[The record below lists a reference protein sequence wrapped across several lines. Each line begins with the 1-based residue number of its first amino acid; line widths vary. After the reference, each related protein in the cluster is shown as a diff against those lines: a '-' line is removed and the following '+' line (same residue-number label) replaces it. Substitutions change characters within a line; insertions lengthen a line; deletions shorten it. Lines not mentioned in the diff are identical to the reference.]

1 MFLQAPAD
9 VGAVLDLFLVDDLVF
24 VLQLDDD
31 GDSCPAGAR
40 RAAHFGWLHGGLSV
54 VSAVVLQVD
63 GERPVVPA
71 LDAPGVDELACPLH
85 GAGHQRLFVRADDE
99 DAVGARRV
107 FVFGFRVALALVVP
121 WAFLSTRCHFVR
133 LIVPEYAACV
143 QSAPSRTVRSV
154 HDPWGPVAVL
164 YADKSHV
171 FVDSV
176 DSLPGGN
183 ARWVL
188 HPALRIVLLARAP
201 HGLRPGCVQGLLRG
215 PASPRRLSIVRASTV
230 RTGVPAT

>member
-1 MFLQAPAD
+1 MSAAVPLVFLQAPVH

-40 RAAHFGWLHGGLSV
+40 RAARFGWLHGGLSV

-85 GAGHQRLFVRADDE
+85 AAGHQRLSVRADDE

-133 LIVPEYAACV
+133 LIVPEYSSAA
-143 QSAPSRTVRSV
+143 SDSGLPSGVLVMFAIEAGS
-154 HDPWGPVAVL
+154 VAVSPVL
-164 YADKSHV
+164 RPAV
-171 FVDSV
+171 
-176 DSLPGGN
+176 SLPSLN
-183 ARWVL
+183 NR
-188 HPALRIVLLARAP
+188 
-201 HGLRPGCVQGLLRG
+201 
-215 PASPRRLSIVRASTV
+215 
-230 RTGVPAT
+230 